1 MSNYPDEFDKLHQ
14 ALVAD
19 AKTRPEYQNP
29 AAISGYSEGAE
40 HALDSIRLK
49 GYTKPSNEQAAAV
62 KAVERIAATMDEF
75 YRSGSPE
82 NQFKAL
88 SEISA
93 ALGAYNMERI

>member
-1 MSNYPDEFDKLHQ
+1 MNAPEEPSYMMFARANARDGVATTATVVRE
-14 ALVAD
+14 LVARIDRD
-19 AKTRPEYQNP
+19 AATLAK
-29 AAISGYSEGAE
+29 A
-40 HALDSIRLK
+40 
-49 GYTKPSNEQAAAV
+49 KPTNEQTAAV
-62 KAVERIAATMDEF
+62 KAVERITATMDAF